1 LADGPEVD
9 DNHGESSSRSD
20 RGFMMTSDLN
30 DEIKALWAMI
40 EILPEGMAMPLGEQL
55 NKVLRLFSKT
65 QMKHKQ
71 KIIEQLQSLEVD
83 VAYLDFD
90 LQATKKERDGYK
102 KELGD

>member
-1 LADGPEVD
+1 MCYRRAICLFGLK
-9 DNHGESSSRSD
+9 
-20 RGFMMTSDLN
+20 MTPDLN

-40 EILPEGMAMPLGEQL
+40 EALPDGMAIPLGDQL
-55 NKVLRLFSKT
+55 TKVLQLFSKT

-90 LQATKKERDGYK
+90 LQATKKERDDYK
-102 KELGD
+102 KELDEN